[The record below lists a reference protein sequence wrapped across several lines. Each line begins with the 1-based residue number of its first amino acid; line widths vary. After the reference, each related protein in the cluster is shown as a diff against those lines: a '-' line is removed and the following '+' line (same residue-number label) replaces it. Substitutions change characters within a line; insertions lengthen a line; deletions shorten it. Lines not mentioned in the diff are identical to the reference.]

1 MGILQPKD
9 FTEELLAKLVG
20 IYFNHLG
27 WDLFPEVKLS
37 WFPGRPDYVCAK
49 DSLIMAVECKKS
61 LSYEVI
67 EQLFRW
73 REVNADEGNSLK
85 GVPHLLYAAS
95 FAKRTSDVSG
105 LKSHLLTSNRI
116 GYIAVV
122 YDGESWRDSSDLHI
136 STAYSDQISFD
147 LNGQRWT
154 IRKVISAKVQPGS
167 RWSAHRLFT
176 QLDQDM
182 KRAVS
187 GVSGAV
193 GGNYSTPFRRTLM
206 KAVSVLEEKGECH
219 IQNIVEEMNYKHG
232 GHHYATDNSAKQ
244 SISKFLREFSIAESI
259 NGLPVFRLLPDYKSR
274 IYASETESQRIAK
287 EQKVARLAREKAR
300 REARRQSA
308 PFWES
313 F

>member
-1 MGILQPKD
+1 MSVLEPKE

-20 IYFNHLG
+20 IYLQHLG
-27 WDLFPEVKLS
+27 WELFPEVKLS

-49 DSLIMAVECKKS
+49 DSLVMAVECKKS

-73 REVNADEGNSLK
+73 REVNVDDGDSLK

-95 FAKRTSDVSG
+95 FAKRTSDVAG

-116 GYIAVV
+116 GYIAVI
-122 YDGESWRDSSDLHI
+122 YDGESWRDSTELYI
-136 STAYSDQISFD
+136 SNTYSDQINFD
-147 LNGQRWT
+147 WNGQRWT
-154 IRKVISAKVQPGS
+154 IRKVISAKFQPGS
-167 RWSAHRLFT
+167 RRTAQRLFS

-193 GGNYSTPFRRTLM
+193 GGNYSTPFRRTLT

-219 IQNIVEEMNYKHG
+219 IQKIVEEINHKHG
-232 GHHYATDNSAKQ
+232 GHHYTTDSSAKQ

-300 REARRQSA
+300 REARQQST

-313 F
+313 L